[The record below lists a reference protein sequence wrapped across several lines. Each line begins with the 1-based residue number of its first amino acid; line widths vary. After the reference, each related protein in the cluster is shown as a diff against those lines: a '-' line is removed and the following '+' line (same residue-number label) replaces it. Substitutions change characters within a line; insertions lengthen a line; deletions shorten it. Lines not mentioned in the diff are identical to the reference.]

1 MLCDEL
7 KVYVPQDGPWGL
19 EPEEGGKL
27 VEEETCYLKSDV
39 DAAIDELKTE
49 HHKERD
55 EYISMVYS
63 REQTIKELKKKLE
76 DVQASAYAESV
87 DAGMRERRRCRTVW
101 LARAE
106 RYKIKEFIAREEGNL
121 SNQMS
126 WSRILRERTYNQWVD
141 QLLRIANL
149 ANKLQNKCL
158 AKAEE
163 YK

>member
-1 MLCDEL
+1 MSEL
-7 KVYVPQDGPWGL
+7 KSVYIDRTGDWCRS
-19 EPEEGGKL
+19 ENNTGKFYIKSEADKVIAEKESETRKQKRALWL
-27 VEEETCYLKSDV
+27 V
-39 DAAIDELKTE
+39 
-49 HHKERD
+49 
-55 EYISMVYS
+55 
-63 REQTIKELKKKLE
+63 
-76 DVQASAYAESV
+76 
-87 DAGMRERRRCRTVW
+87 
-101 LARAE
+101 RAE

-163 YK
+163 FGG